1 MVSTR
6 SGLKSAAAVIGTSAL
21 LAGAAVGMTAAP
33 AHAATARNGVCESGE
48 FCYYYNSYEGGSLS
62 DFTTSVGNYGT
73 DPATC
78 YVFKGTGA
86 GKGLCIKNNAASV
99 WNRTSKPV
107 YVYYNSNYSGASQKI
122 AAGTK
127 ANLNSTLKNND
138 ASHHIGAI
146 STGTAQT
153 PVNDYPYR
161 YSAADIV
168 DRWNFYTR
176 ECTSFAAWRLHNR
189 DGINFSNSYRGQHWG
204 NAGHWYTAAKA
215 AGITVNRTPKVGAI
229 AVNTVHKVGHV
240 AYIEKVYADGSFDVE
255 EYNWGVVHGYT
266 ARRHISG
273 LNSADLG
280 FQYAIHF

>member
-1 MVSTR
+1 MNRTAALVGVSTM
-6 SGLKSAAAVIGTSAL
+6 V
-21 LAGAAVGMTAAP
+21 AGAAFTMAMPA

-48 FCYYYNSYEGGSLS
+48 FCLYYNSNEAGSVS
-62 DFTTSVGNYGT
+62 DFNTSISDYG
-73 DPATC
+73 ATQPGC
-78 YVFKGTGA
+78 YEFKGSGA
-86 GKGLCIKNNAASV
+86 GQGLCVKNQAASV
-99 WNRTSKPV
+99 WNRTGKTV
-107 YVYYNSNYSGASQKI
+107 YVYYNSGYAGSKQSFGAGVK
-122 AAGTK
+122 G
-127 ANLNSTLKNND
+127 NLNATLKNNN
-138 ASHHIGAI
+138 AAHHIGAF
-146 STGTAQT
+146 SGGAAQS

-161 YSAADIV
+161 NSAADVV

-189 DGINFSNSYRGQHWG
+189 DGINFSNSYKGQHWG

-215 AGITVNRTPKVGAI
+215 AGISVNRTPKVGAI

-240 AYIEKVYADGSFDVE
+240 AYIEKVYSDGSFDVE

-273 LNSADLG
+273 LNSADGG

>member
-1 MVSTR
+1 M
-6 SGLKSAAAVIGTSAL
+6 LAASAL
-21 LAGAAVGMTAAP
+21 VAVGAGAAIAAP

-48 FCYYYNSYEGGSLS
+48 FCLYYNSNEAGSVS
-62 DFTTSVGNYGT
+62 DFTTSIANYG
-73 DPATC
+73 ATQPGC
-78 YVFKGTGA
+78 YDFKGSGA
-86 GKGLCIKNNAASV
+86 GKGLCVKNNAASV
-99 WNRTSKPV
+99 WNRTSKTV
-107 YVYYNSNYSGASQKI
+107 YVYYNSNYGGSKQAI
-122 AAGTK
+122 AAGAK

-146 STGTAQT
+146 STGTAQN

-161 YSAADIV
+161 NSAADVV
-168 DRWNFYTR
+168 DKWNFYTR

-189 DGINFSNSYRGQHWG
+189 DGINFSNSYKGQHWG
-204 NAGHWYTAAKA
+204 DAGHWYTAAKA

-240 AYIEKVYADGSFDVE
+240 AYIEKVYSDGSFDVE